1 MYREHTLDARG
12 RPAAR
17 ASGKAG
23 LHRRSFLV
31 AGTAVAAMA
40 ALAAVVV
47 PSAHAG
53 GETRTRFKRIPT
65 QYIAALGDP
74 YANSGSNAQS
84 WGLWRQDPGPR
95 GVSLDHYERLKAA
108 GGVAPAQWKFESTDW
123 WLEEHGLIMEQ
134 PEFPLPPGKYLV
146 TGAREVTTAL
156 TVHPREGNGVQRWE
170 LDDGATIYDVTHL
183 RCRSARYTPA
193 TRDRSCSPAKAQMS
207 AFPVAPG
214 RPMPPV
220 ESCNK
225 QDYAVLIVIGV
236 AAEKG

>member
-40 ALAAVVV
+40 ALAAVVA
-47 PSAHAG
+47 PLAHAG

-65 QYIAALGDP
+65 QYIAALSDP

-84 WGLWRQDPGPR
+84 WSLWRQDPGPR

-123 WLEEHGLIMEQ
+123 WLEEHGLNMEQ
-134 PEFPLPPGKYLV
+134 PEWCFRNQLLLLRSYLV
-146 TGAREVTTAL
+146 L
-156 TVHPREGNGVQRWE
+156 TKPLSLDIQHQRC
-170 LDDGATIYDVTHL
+170 V
-183 RCRSARYTPA
+183 SV
-193 TRDRSCSPAKAQMS
+193 K
-207 AFPVAPG
+207 
-214 RPMPPV
+214 
-220 ESCNK
+220 
-225 QDYAVLIVIGV
+225 IGC
-236 AAEKG
+236 KYIDN